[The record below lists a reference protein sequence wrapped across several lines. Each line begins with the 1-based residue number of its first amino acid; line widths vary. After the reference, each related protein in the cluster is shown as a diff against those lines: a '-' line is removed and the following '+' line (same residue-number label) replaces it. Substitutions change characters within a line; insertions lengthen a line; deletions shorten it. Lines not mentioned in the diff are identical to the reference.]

1 MKAHAA
7 PTPAINAFRAQ
18 SADQLPAIS
27 VPGANTKR
35 HASCDPSI
43 AAAKT
48 EFAAAREAT

>member
-7 PTPAINAFRAQ
+7 LNLAITAFRAQ
-18 SADQLPAIS
+18 PTDLPAIS

-35 HASCDPSI
+35 HAPCDPSI
-43 AAAKT
+43 AATKT